1 MAAILPVFVLLLT
14 PVIMLIIR
22 LIKPGFSY
30 FWLLAVTGALIVWPI
45 SLILGFRLPNTML
58 LVEWK
63 PETLFPA
70 SPSLLVDMPAGLS
83 CLHWCP

>member
-1 MAAILPVFVLLLT
+1 MPAILPVFVLLLT

-45 SLILGFRLPNTML
+45 SLILGFQLPSADAIGG
-58 LVEWK
+58 VETGYLI
-63 PETLFPA
+63 PC
-70 SPSLLVDMPAGLS
+70 LS
-83 CLHWCP
+83 QFVG